1 MPVLGFHFTWQ
12 LNVAENAEQSITE
25 VTGNVSSAFFPTQTT
40 SKISNSQRS
49 TQVLLFYVIHPWVVR
64 KSHAVHIKWKNYDD
78 LGALLFEITH
88 RINGIADAFL
98 SMVPVKTLKSVL
110 VLRAHSAR
118 KHAITQNGS
127 SVPVLPEA
135 MQDQA
140 EQCWYSVLGDTDNW
154 EGYSIHPHIFHSL
167 SYGRIP
173 SSNAYVAS

>member
-1 MPVLGFHFTWQ
+1 MSLKMLNKVSLKLQVTFHQPFSLHKPLQ
-12 LNVAENAEQSITE
+12 KS
-25 VTGNVSSAFFPTQTT
+25 QTP
-40 SKISNSQRS
+40 KGQHI
-49 TQVLLFYVIHPWVVR
+49 LFYVIHPWVVR

-154 EGYSIHPHIFHSL
+154 EGYSIHPHIFHTL